1 MSQQP
6 PEPGAEGQQPSAP
19 SQPTWGQPAPQPPV
33 TPPGWTPPTAW
44 SPEQPPQW
52 GPPAGPPPPGW
63 GQPAG
68 PPPPGWGQ
76 PGWGQPAGAQP
87 PGWGP
92 AWQAAQAPKPGIVP
106 LRPIGVGELLD
117 GALQLIRSNPR
128 TVLGLAAVISA
139 VSAVIQTIGLAS
151 AFAVIDLDA
160 TSTPVDPDPTAELL
174 ELGTLTAAQLLP
186 AIVAAFLQ
194 SLASGLFIVL
204 VGAAV
209 LGRRLDAGQTW
220 TLLRPR
226 LWALLGLTLLLGVGF
241 TAFAGIVVGVIV
253 LLALALGGWAAIP
266 GLLLA
271 LAAIVASVYVYVR
284 LAVAP
289 PALVMEG
296 RSPFEALG
304 RSWSLIR
311 GSWWRVAG
319 ILLLASVITQV
330 LAGIVTVPITVI
342 SSVGAAL
349 LGADAADATTPMVIA
364 TGIATLV
371 SGIIIMPFSAAVTGL
386 LYTDLRIRR
395 EALDIELVSAGVDP
409 SADPLAPYKRPVG

>member
-6 PEPGAEGQQPSAP
+6 PEPEAEGQQPSAP

-226 LWALLGLTLLLGVGF
+226 LLALLGLTLLLGVGF